1 MRRFAALLAALALA
15 FVCAGGFA
23 MPVACAEG
31 GEATLPPLRHI
42 LEISFSVAP
51 AEMVEPGPVTL
62 TFTITNASDYDAEN
76 VYISSSDGLRTEP
89 LGQIDAGD
97 SRVFSRAHDVTAEE
111 LEDGRITYIFSHDGV
126 SGDPD
131 TVNYTVDCPIE
142 RAIAQAEAEFTRQFS
157 AVYARPGDVVTITY
171 RVRNTGNVPIENLR
185 VDDAPGEY
193 TGRADSLEVGATRL
207 FVSRVAV
214 EDVTVSAPRLRYSV
228 PAEGDEEREVTLTEA
243 RILLADEQLTATL
256 ALDRE
261 TARVGETVTATL
273 TIMSL
278 GNVSFYDMAVYDESY
293 GGLVAD
299 ALEMAAGTQTMT
311 IEREYPVRGGASYQ
325 LRVRALSSS
334 GAVVETLTEPVS
346 LRALPA
352 ESGAEIS
359 VYAEAVYPQIA
370 AAGDVPV
377 DVYIV
382 NEGDESAREAVLS
395 ETSTDTQLRA
405 FDFLAGRF
413 TTHRRVYVP
422 VSQTGELVFSLRYTN
437 AAGLERTIESPP
449 VRIEIVRGGQRLDA
463 VEEEAPYSG
472 QSVKLSE
479 DPTFFIMLGGAA
491 LVLVALAVA
500 LLITSR
506 KQRRRQREKL
516 AQLRRQR
523 QEELGKTNRFTPVK
537 RAAQRKGEKPK
548 SEKDGPT

>member
-23 MPVACAEG
+23 MPVTRAEG

-126 SGDPD
+126 AGDPD

-311 IEREYPVRGGASYQ
+311 IEREYPVRGDASYQ

-422 VSQTGELVFSLRYTN
+422 VSQTGELTFSLHYATES
-437 AAGLERTIESPP
+437 GMTRTVESVP
-449 VRIEIVRGGQRLDA
+449 VMIEITAGGQRLDQLDD
-463 VEEEAPYSG
+463 EDAPYSG

-479 DPTFFIMLGGAA
+479 NSSFLFLMIGA
-491 LVLVALAVA
+491 LVLLIGLAVA
-500 LLITSR
+500 LFLTSR
-506 KQRRRQREKL
+506 KQRRQRREKI
-516 AQLRRQR
+516 AQQRRQR

-537 RAAQRKGEKPK
+537 RAAHRRAEKN
-548 SEKDGPT
+548 EKDGQT

>member
-15 FVCAGGFA
+15 FLCAGGFA
-23 MPVACAEG
+23 MPKARAEDA
-31 GEATLPPLRHI
+31 EATLPPLRHI
-42 LEISFSVAP
+42 LEISFAVSP
-51 AEMVEPGPVTL
+51 AELVEPGAVTL
-62 TFTITNASDYDAEN
+62 TFTITNTSEYDAEN

-97 SRVFSRAHDVTAEE
+97 NRVFSRAHDVTAEE
-111 LEDGRITYIFSHDGV
+111 LENGRITYVISHDGV
-126 SGDPD
+126 ANDPD

-142 RAIAQAEAEFTRQFS
+142 RAIARAEVEFTRQFS
-157 AVYARPGDVVTITY
+157 ATYARPGDVVTITY

-193 TGRADSLEVGATRL
+193 VGRADSLEVGASRL
-207 FVSRVAV
+207 FFSRVAV
-214 EDVTVSAPRLRYSV
+214 EDVTVSAPRLRYTV
-228 PAEGDEEREVTLTEA
+228 PAEGGAEREATLGEA

-261 TARVGETVTATL
+261 SARVGETVTATL

-278 GNVSFYDMAVYDESY
+278 GNVSFYDISVYDESY

-299 ALEMAAGTQTMT
+299 ALEMAAGAQALT
-311 IEREYPVRGGASYQ
+311 IEREYPVRGDASYQ

-334 GAVVETLTEPVS
+334 GAIVETLTEPVS

-352 ESGAEIS
+352 ESGAELS
-359 VYAEAVYPQIA
+359 LYAEAVYPQID

-377 DVYIV
+377 DIYIA
-382 NEGDESAREAVLS
+382 NEGGESARDAVLS
-395 ETSTDTQLRA
+395 ETSTATELRA
-405 FDFLAGRF
+405 FDFLAGHF

-422 VSQTGELVFSLRYTN
+422 VSQSGELTFSLRYMN
-437 AAGLERTIESPP
+437 AAGIERTIESPP
-449 VRIEIVRGGQRLDA
+449 VRVEIVRGGQRLDQVA
-463 VEEEAPYSG
+463 EEEAPFSG
-472 QSVKLSE
+472 QSAKLSE
-479 DPTFFIMLGGAA
+479 DPTFLFMLGGAA
-491 LVLVALAVA
+491 AALVALAVA
-500 LLITSR
+500 LFITSR
-506 KQRRRQREKL
+506 KQRRRQREKQ

-537 RAAQRKGEKPK
+537 RAAQRKGEK
-548 SEKDGPT
+548 DGPT